1 MPLSNVARAL
11 SPERNRCFASA
22 LCHHR
27 GMKTYH
33 QLSDLQALVGACIGT
48 SDWVQIDQSRIDQ
61 FAAVTGDEQWIHV
74 DPVRAAAGI
83 FGTTVAHGFLTL
95 SLLALFGRSAFTVG
109 GIRMSVN
116 YGLNRVRF
124 PAPVPVGSRLR
135 AHYKLQ
141 SLEAVDGGVQMIT
154 EISIE
159 REGHAKPVCVAEAV
173 VRHYP

>member
-1 MPLSNVARAL
+1 MRI
-11 SPERNRCFASA
+11 FA
-22 LCHHR
+22 
-27 GMKTYH
+27 
-33 QLSDLQALVGACIGT
+33 QLSDLQKLVGQSIGT
-48 SDWVQIDQSRIDQ
+48 SDWVQIDQARIDQ
-61 FAAVTGDEQWIHV
+61 FAQVTGDAQWIHV
-74 DPVRAAAGI
+74 DPVRAAGGM

-95 SLLALFGRSAFTVG
+95 SLLPLFGRSAFRVD

-135 AHYKLQ
+135 AHYTLK
-141 SLEAVDGGVQMIT
+141 SLEPVEGGLQAVT

-159 REGHAKPVCVAEAV
+159 REGHAKPVCIAEAV